1 MIFLLFT
8 SLIFRKSMKYNS
20 LIWASVTFVLRYR
33 FEEGEVARFLE
44 LHRHVSWVSIFYRYY
59 NRYSMLL
66 FYIIYNWPLQP
77 FSQDYSLASHA
88 THAVWVNFIRVWL
101 DLQINFDSDGEIF
114 EKLFHGRFILL
125 SELLPQICLQEIAKE
140 IFFFIFHFDTNSGF
154 TSNKHTLPNRLNS
167 IRQNFKFC
175 LVYWIF
181 TFKLLNLPPCQKLI

>member
-114 EKLFHGRFILL
+114 EKLFHGRFIFCFQ
-125 SELLPQICLQEIAKE
+125 SFCQKSFEKKTSKKY
-140 IFFFIFHFDTNSGF
+140 IFFLYFVLMSYLG
-154 TSNKHTLPNRLNS
+154 
-167 IRQNFKFC
+167 Q
-175 LVYWIF
+175 
-181 TFKLLNLPPCQKLI
+181 